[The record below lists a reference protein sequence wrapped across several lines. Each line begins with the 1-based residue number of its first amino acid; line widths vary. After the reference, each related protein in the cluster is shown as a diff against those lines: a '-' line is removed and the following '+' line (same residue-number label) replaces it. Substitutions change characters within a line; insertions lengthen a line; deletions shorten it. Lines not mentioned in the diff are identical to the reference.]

1 MPTAASS
8 ALYLHTDRNWRC
20 ASRARLGARLL
31 LGLRPHLLAS
41 PLASDDEVLNASSTN
56 PVSQA
61 EKPTIAFVFRGVR
74 RSFRNPYYNTAFSSG
89 SNPNSQLPPEHPEF
103 EPVERTD
110 MRKFLFG
117 RKKSAVALHHS
128 MTAGR

>member
-31 LGLRPHLLAS
+31 LGLWPRLLAS

-74 RSFRNPYYNTAFSSG
+74 RSFRNPYYNTAFSTG

-117 RKKSAVALHHS
+117 RKKRKLLN
-128 MTAGR
+128 